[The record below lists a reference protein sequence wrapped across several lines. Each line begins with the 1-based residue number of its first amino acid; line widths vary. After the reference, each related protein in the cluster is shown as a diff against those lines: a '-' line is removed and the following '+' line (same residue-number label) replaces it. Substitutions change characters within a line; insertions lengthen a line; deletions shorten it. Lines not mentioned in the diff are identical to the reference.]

1 MRAHSNYER
10 CCEVLEV
17 PPGASMEE
25 IERSFRELI
34 KVWHPDR
41 FTDNPALQIRAT
53 RKTSEIT
60 RAFAW
65 LRRHDAFR
73 QGRAPAESTPERV
86 LNALR
91 QGLAR
96 FLDRNPATPPETVQR
111 AIRAL
116 LIEVATRTQPERVR
130 PFRWMENLA
139 PRRVVRVMVERRRA
153 VLAWTALILVL
164 LFLGGR

>member
-1 MRAHSNYER
+1 MRAQGNYER

-17 PPGASMEE
+17 PPGASMAE
-25 IERSFRELI
+25 IEQSFRELI

-65 LRRHDAFR
+65 LRRHHAFQ
-73 QGRAPAESTPERV
+73 QGRTPAESTPERV

-91 QGLAR
+91 QALVL
-96 FLDRNPATPPETVQR
+96 FLDRNPATPPESVQR
-111 AIRAL
+111 AVRAL
-116 LIEVATRTQPERVR
+116 LIEVATRSQPERVH
-130 PFRWMENLA
+130 PFRWLRNLA
-139 PRRVVRVMVERRRA
+139 PRRLGRVIVERPRA

-164 LFLGGR
+164 LFFGGR